1 MGVFAVYVDL
11 LGCLIAFNSVGIYTL
26 VRYLDGFV
34 LLWLLCSLLLIE

>member
-1 MGVFAVYVDL
+1 MCVFAVYVDL
-11 LGCLIAFNSVGIYTL
+11 VGCLVAFNSVGIYML